1 MSAHTAGPWAI
12 DWNVSRIDVFSSD
25 AATLI
30 ATIRRSTPSDGI
42 DADARANARLIA
54 AAPELLEALRNIVAL
69 DPATDS
75 DSGRNE
81 WGEAECFDKAQ
92 EIAST
97 ALARIGGAA

>member
-54 AAPELLEALRNIVAL
+54 AAPELLEALRDLAESVRAAGITGPYL
-69 DPATDS
+69 DAADAAIAKAT
-75 DSGRNE
+75 
-81 WGEAECFDKAQ
+81 
-92 EIAST
+92 
-97 ALARIGGAA
+97 GATP

>member
-54 AAPELLEALRNIVAL
+54 AAPELLEALCDLAESVRAAGITGPYL
-69 DPATDS
+69 DAADAAIAKAT
-75 DSGRNE
+75 
-81 WGEAECFDKAQ
+81 
-92 EIAST
+92 
-97 ALARIGGAA
+97 GATP

>member
-54 AAPELLEALRNIVAL
+54 AAPELLEALRDLAESVRAAGITGPYLDAADAAIAKATVAT
-69 DPATDS
+69 P
-75 DSGRNE
+75 
-81 WGEAECFDKAQ
+81 
-92 EIAST
+92 
-97 ALARIGGAA
+97 

>member
-1 MSAHTAGPWAI
+1 MSAETKWTKGTWAL

-54 AAPELLEALRNIVAL
+54 AAPELLEALRDLAESVRAAGITGPYL
-69 DPATDS
+69 DAADAAIAKAT
-75 DSGRNE
+75 
-81 WGEAECFDKAQ
+81 
-92 EIAST
+92 
-97 ALARIGGAA
+97 GATP